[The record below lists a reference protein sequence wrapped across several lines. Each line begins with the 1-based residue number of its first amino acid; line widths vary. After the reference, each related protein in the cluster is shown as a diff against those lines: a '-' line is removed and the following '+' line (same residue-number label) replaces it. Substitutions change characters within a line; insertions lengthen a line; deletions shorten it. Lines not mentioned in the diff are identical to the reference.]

1 IYEWR
6 RAIGYPGMR
15 RFAEE
20 YGAAV
25 VPLGSNFRSL
35 GNIVAAS
42 DAVISNNNPMR
53 LRKELVA
60 RRGDGGRI
68 RTLVSGSLR
77 QASED
82 VAKLI

>member
-1 IYEWR
+1 
-6 RAIGYPGMR
+6 
-15 RFAEE
+15 
-20 YGAAV
+20 
-25 VPLGSNFRSL
+25 

-82 VAKLI
+82 VAKLILDHASLADDGVSSDAYEVPTGSWAVLARSNFGV